1 MVPLPFSFDL
11 GKRARAARVRSNG
24 GGYFA
29 LGFKIAPVFKNGMIM
44 QYFREVFY
52 LFPAYGELKKT
63 GLGNEE
69 IDLDSVSKPW
79 RRYFDRLPMSHLG
92 TR

>member
-1 MVPLPFSFDL
+1 MGPLPFSFDL

-29 LGFKIAPVFKNGMIM
+29 LGFKIALVFKNGMIM

-52 LFPAYGELKKT
+52 LFPAYGDLKKR
-63 GLGNEE
+63 GWEME
-69 IDLDSVSKPW
+69 
-79 RRYFDRLPMSHLG
+79 RL
-92 TR
+92 T

>member
-29 LGFKIAPVFKNGMIM
+29 LGFKIALVFKNGMIM
-44 QYFREVFY
+44 QYFRGV
-52 LFPAYGELKKT
+52 LFISGLRRSEKT
-63 GLGNEE
+63 GLGNGE